1 MLVAVF
7 EGSELGVGGGG
18 ASFLGV
24 VFRDGGFDASKEGRL
39 GGSVICK
46 RKPFKL
52 YDDNYVI

>member
-39 GGSVICK
+39 GGSVICE
-46 RKPFKL
+46 RKTF
-52 YDDNYVI
+52 